1 MLCVYWDISE
11 LFKLRSFRSP
21 VAEIISRRKKEKL
34 ILVKDIRHH
43 HFILEIHYRKVQSLK
58 NVGVT

>member
-11 LFKLRSFRSP
+11 LFQLRSFRSP
-21 VAEIISRRKKEKL
+21 VVEIMSRRKKEKL
-34 ILVKDIRHH
+34 ILVKDIRDHR
-43 HFILEIHYRKVQSLK
+43 FILEIHYRKVQSLK